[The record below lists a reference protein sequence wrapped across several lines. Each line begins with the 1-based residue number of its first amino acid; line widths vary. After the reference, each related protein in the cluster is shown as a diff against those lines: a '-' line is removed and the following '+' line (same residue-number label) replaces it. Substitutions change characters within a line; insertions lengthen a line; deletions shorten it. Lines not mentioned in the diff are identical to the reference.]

1 MTIDELKTTIK
12 VLEAMQ
18 KGPNEL
24 QVKAAWNV
32 VARERE
38 KRLAAEKA
46 LRDLEIDSAEEIT
59 ALKGQLRQK
68 QNEIERLNRSWQ
80 TREIERLKDLVE
92 TLVGTREPA
101 PVPRDT
107 PSERPMGQPPGWTDP
122 AGITEVRYPARYP
135 DRGVKGPQLSEA
147 ALRFL
152 KK

>member
-24 QVKAAWNV
+24 QIKAAWDV

-38 KRLAAEKA
+38 KRIAAEKA

-59 ALKGQLRQK
+59 ALKGQLRQARS
-68 QNEIERLNRSWQ
+68 EIDRLNKGWQ

-92 TLVGTREPA
+92 TLVGAREPE
-101 PVPRDT
+101 VK
-107 PSERPMGQPPGWTDP
+107 PPLRNIAQDIP
-122 AGITEVRYPARYP
+122 LPLPEPARFP
-135 DRGVKGPQLSEA
+135 NRWPPARGVKGPQLSEA